1 MHKPA
6 TKAQKPGHM
15 NITIVSMI
23 RKIANAVL
31 ARIVLVVRRRSTIS
45 VIVRESV
52 ISSNQNDMK
61 YHALTMQQSMEALV
75 LTIKVKICE
84 MREVRVG

>member
-1 MHKPA
+1 M
-6 TKAQKPGHM
+6 
-15 NITIVSMI
+15 
-23 RKIANAVL
+23 L
-31 ARIVLVVRRRSTIS
+31 ARIVLVVRRRSTIG
-45 VIVRESV
+45 VRERVSV

>member
-1 MHKPA
+1 MS
-6 TKAQKPGHM
+6 
-15 NITIVSMI
+15 ITIDSMI
-23 RKIANAVL
+23 RKITNTAL
-31 ARIVLVVRRRSTIS
+31 ARIVLVVQRRSTIS

-61 YHALTMQQSMEALV
+61 YHALTMQQSMEALI

-84 MREVRVG
+84 MREVRVS